1 MEPDPDDNDDAA
13 NDGSQVFVHRTH
25 HPELRDIRGRVVKP
39 YDSRGRQN
47 ANYMRLLNGKIEA
60 GENASKAIIVFVSS
74 LVLRVSFKF
83 VPLAFVVPMSDSEVG
98 KSFVYLSELDSRVTS
113 ESPSH
118 DVFNEICDRRTV
130 RCC

>member
-1 MEPDPDDNDDAA
+1 MMEPDLDDNDDAA
-13 NDGSQVFVHRTH
+13 NDGSQVVTTRPRVS

-60 GENASKAIIVFVSS
+60 GEKASEAIILFVSS

-83 VPLAFVVPMSDSEVG
+83 VPLAFVVPMFDSEVG
-98 KSFVYLSELDSRVTS
+98 KSFVYLS
-113 ESPSH
+113 
-118 DVFNEICDRRTV
+118 
-130 RCC
+130 